1 MTKTPGG
8 RTNIETT
15 HGRPDRRPH
24 DDSIPIVAVRIHE
37 AGEAPLLLPLA
48 DVRGAAL
55 IGRFEQADI
64 RVRSDRV
71 SRVHGMLRKDGDT
84 WSYLDLGSANGS
96 FLTTTDEAMNGATSG
111 RRVTAGDVVPLSAVE
126 AIVIGSRACWLETL
140 TTLPPSPSTSTRSP
154 AGRRFEEQ
162 LAQAAPSRRPV
173 FLLGASGTGKTWA
186 ARQLHDRGGFDG
198 AFVVVNCARLPNDP
212 IALRAQLLG
221 HVKGAYTNADRAV
234 TGAFFDANGGTLFL
248 DEVESLPPVAQGFL
262 LDVLEGSG
270 DYAPLGVAPHEAPK
284 PPRFRLVSASK
295 QPLRAST
302 LRADLAWRLADGE
315 IIPVPGLQARRQ
327 DIPGLVHTFLAAAQ
341 KARGGAGVVVADEAM
356 ALLVAAPWPG
366 EVRALRAAVETIAD
380 AAVRA
385 GRTVLTADDVR
396 ARLRAVDDAFGP
408 AFTSPFDDVAA
419 ADPPIGER
427 TGRFRV
433 HETVHDAAAVSGV
446 VPTGGGAP
454 AVAAHVDD
462 FVGVNPR
469 HVDAATIRAALA
481 ATGGNIEHAAKRL
494 RIARRTLMK
503 KMDDFGLPRGR
514 RPNDGD
520 R

>member
-1 MTKTPGG
+1 MTKTPGRTTFESTNG
-8 RTNIETT
+8 R
-15 HGRPDRRPH
+15 DRRDLLAAGDHSVPV
-24 DDSIPIVAVRIHE
+24 IAVRIHE
-37 AGEAPLLLPLA
+37 NGEAPLLLLLA

-55 IGRFEQADI
+55 IGRFEQADV
-64 RVRSDRV
+64 RLRSDRV
-71 SRVHGMLRKDGDT
+71 SRVHGMLRKDGDA

-96 FLTTTDEAMNGATSG
+96 FLTTTDEARQGATSG
-111 RRVTAGDVVPLSAVE
+111 RRVVAGDVVPLAAVE
-126 AIVIGSRACWLETL
+126 AIVLGSRACWIETL
-140 TTLPPSPSTSTRSP
+140 TSLPPSPSTSTRSP

-186 ARQLHDRGGFDG
+186 ARQLHERGGFDG

-234 TGAFFDANGGTLFL
+234 TGAFFDAHGGTLFL

-262 LDVLEGSG
+262 LDVIEGSG

-295 QPLRAST
+295 KPLRAST

-315 IIPVPGLQARRQ
+315 IIAVPGLQARRQ
-327 DIPGLVHTFLAAAQ
+327 DIPGLVHTFLQAAQ
-341 KARGGAGVVVADEAM
+341 AARGGAGVVVADEAM
-356 ALLVAAPWPG
+356 ELLVQAPWPG
-366 EVRALRAAVETIAD
+366 EVRALRAAVETVAE
-380 AAVRA
+380 ATVRA
-385 GRTVLTADDVR
+385 GRTVMSAADVR

-408 AFTSPFDDVAA
+408 DAGDLFGP
-419 ADPPIGER
+419 DPTATELARGER

-433 HETVHDAAAVSGV
+433 HETVHDAAAVS
-446 VPTGGGAP
+446 
-454 AVAAHVDD
+454 AAIGSGIAAAVDD
-462 FVGVNPR
+462 AVGVNPR

-503 KMDDFGLPRGR
+503 KMDDFGLPRAR
-514 RPNDGD
+514 RPDGD